1 VPDDKKTIL
10 RRTELFGS
18 LDDAVLDILAK
29 HSVVIRL
36 QRNEILFVAGEPAK
50 GLYVVASGAVRAFRT
65 SQDGREQVI
74 HVERA
79 VTTIA
84 EVPVFDNGNY
94 PSTVSAEE
102 PTTLYFLAKEQ
113 ILKTAYQYPQLALA
127 AVKVM
132 ASRLRRC
139 AELVEI
145 LSLREVGQR
154 LASLLLEEARNRGIE
169 TPEGTKIRLHL
180 THNQLAT
187 RIGTVREVVTRTLIR
202 LQEQGLIVHSGKDIL
217 IPNVD
222 NIASY
227 ADSER

>member
-1 VPDDKKTIL
+1 MPDDKKTIL

-217 IPNVD
+217 SPNVD

>member
-1 VPDDKKTIL
+1 MPDDKKTIL

>member
-1 VPDDKKTIL
+1 MPDDKKTIL

-65 SQDGREQVI
+65 GPDGREQVI

>member
-50 GLYVVASGAVRAFRT
+50 GLNVVASGAVRAFRT